1 MIYYHFHVATPIIT
15 VPPKDSA
22 VVLGGNVTFTCIAI
36 GIPSPIIT
44 WSSDSNASVPATS
57 NTVSGEST
65 SSTLTLNNLM
75 LSDFNQSYTCNA
87 SNEHGTTSES
97 AVLIQGSE
105 LLYIHKFLY
114 HTSIASGVRST

>member
-1 MIYYHFHVATPIIT
+1 M
-15 VPPKDSA
+15 
-22 VVLGGNVTFTCIAI
+22 AI
-36 GIPSPIIT
+36 GIPAPIIT
-44 WSSDSNASVPATS
+44 WISNDNIPATS

-87 SNEHGTTSES
+87 SNEHGTTSRS

-105 LLYIHKFLY
+105 LLYICYFVIII
-114 HTSIASGVRST
+114 SIIFTLV

>member
-1 MIYYHFHVATPIIT
+1 MFSSHVAIPITTIPPEDST
-15 VPPKDSA
+15 VL
-22 VVLGGNVTFTCIAI
+22 LGGDVTFTCMDI
-36 GIPSPIIT
+36 GIPAPIIT
-44 WSSDSNASVPATS
+44 WSSDSNDNIPATS

-105 LLYIHKFLY
+105 YYII
-114 HTSIASGVRST
+114 S